1 MKKYVRYLLVLLMCS
16 SLTGVKAQ
24 TTFPFDGI
32 RYCLD
37 GSEAQVFD
45 GRYYSESKLI
55 IPNSV
60 WYNGIK
66 YPVTSIRYHAFYECK
81 SLTEVTIPNS
91 VTTIGNGAFDSCT
104 GLQKVI
110 WNARN
115 ADYYNGLSYD
125 SPFSNCDRLTD
136 FVFGEEVEY
145 IPDYLCFQLTSLKK
159 LVIGNSVTTIG
170 MWAFYECTG
179 LTEVTISNS
188 VTTIGYKAFDGCT
201 GLQKVIWNARNAQ
214 DLQYV
219 YDNPIFPD
227 CNQLTDFVFGEEVE
241 HIPDFLCNNLR
252 LLNTIVIP
260 NSVTTIGD
268 GAFNSCTGLTEVTI
282 PNSVTSIGSSAFS
295 GCTGLTEVTIPN
307 SVTTIGNGAFDSCTG
322 LQKVIWNARNAQDL
336 QDVLYDN
343 PIFPDCDQLT
353 DFVFGEE
360 VEHIPGHLCYKLR
373 LLNTIIIPNS
383 VTAIGERAFSGCTG
397 LTTMSIGN
405 SVTAIGER
413 AFYNCSGLQTVIWNA
428 RNVQDLQYDVF
439 NNILP
444 FSGCDRLTDFV
455 FGEEVEYIPD
465 YLCYQLTSLKKLVI
479 GNSVTTIGMWAF
491 YECTGLTEVTI
502 SNSVTTIGER
512 AFDSCTGLT
521 EVTIPN
527 SVTTIGQLAFN
538 SCTGLQKVTIGN
550 SVTAIGYGAFDSC
563 SGLTEVTIPNSVT
576 TIGNFAFTSC
586 TGLQKVTIGNSVT
599 AIGDGAFDSCTGL
612 QKVIWNARNAQDLQD
627 VLYDNPIF
635 PDCDQLTDFVF
646 GEEVEHIPAY
656 LCYQLASLKK
666 LVIGNSVTSIG
677 KMAFSSCT
685 GLTEVTIPNSVTTI
699 GDGAFNSCTG
709 LTEVTIPNSVTTI
722 GDGAFSGCTG
732 LTEVTIPNSV
742 TSIGYVAFSGCT
754 GLQKVIWNTR
764 NAQCL
769 QDKFIWSPFK
779 NCDRLTDFIFG
790 EEVEHIPD
798 YLCYNLTLLNTIVIP
813 NSVTTI
819 GERAFSECRGLQKVT
834 IGNSVTAIGYGAFD
848 SCSGLTEVSI
858 PNSVTSIGYLAFYS
872 CSGLQKVTIG
882 NSVTNIG
889 SSAFDSCSGLQK
901 VTIGNSVTNIGSSAF
916 DSCSGLTEVS
926 IPNSVT
932 NIENNAFNGC
942 TQMESVTIGEKV
954 ESIGESAFAKC
965 NNLTAVI
972 SKAMTPPQIWA
983 TTFDDYAMTLYVP
996 AGCKPKY
1003 AEAEYW
1009 NNFTDIRETGV
1020 TLHTVTAN
1028 ATDETMGYVTG
1039 GGEYPQGSTAT
1050 LVAVPFGQNYF
1061 VRWNDGNTDNP
1072 RTITVTGDMTFT
1084 AEFAPAGSAV
1094 ETLENGERGIY
1105 ATGRTLHVENGGE
1118 SYRVYTAAGRLVYTG
1133 NDSSVT
1139 LSAPGMYIV
1148 HTGDRSQKVAV
1159 K

>member
-115 ADYYNGLSYD
+115 A
-125 SPFSNCDRLTD
+125 
-136 FVFGEEVEY
+136 
-145 IPDYLCFQLTSLKK
+145 
-159 LVIGNSVTTIG
+159 
-170 MWAFYECTG
+170 
-179 LTEVTISNS
+179 
-188 VTTIGYKAFDGCT
+188 
-201 GLQKVIWNARNAQ
+201 Q

-260 NSVTTIGD
+260 NSVTTIGQL
-268 GAFNSCTGLTEVTI
+268 AFNSCTGLQKVTI
-282 PNSVTSIGSSAFS
+282 G
-295 GCTGLTEVTIPN
+295 
-307 SVTTIGNGAFDSCTG
+307 
-322 LQKVIWNARNAQDL
+322 
-336 QDVLYDN
+336 
-343 PIFPDCDQLT
+343 
-353 DFVFGEE
+353 
-360 VEHIPGHLCYKLR
+360 
-373 LLNTIIIPNS
+373 
-383 VTAIGERAFSGCTG
+383 
-397 LTTMSIGN
+397 
-405 SVTAIGER
+405 
-413 AFYNCSGLQTVIWNA
+413 
-428 RNVQDLQYDVF
+428 
-439 NNILP
+439 
-444 FSGCDRLTDFV
+444 
-455 FGEEVEYIPD
+455 
-465 YLCYQLTSLKKLVI
+465 
-479 GNSVTTIGMWAF
+479 
-491 YECTGLTEVTI
+491 
-502 SNSVTTIGER
+502 NSVTTIGER
-512 AFDSCTGLT
+512 AFSECRGLQK
-521 EVTIPN
+521 VTIGN
-527 SVTTIGQLAFN
+527 SVTTIGKFAFT

-563 SGLTEVTIPNSVT
+563 SGLTEITIPNAVT
-576 TIGNFAFTSC
+576 TIG
-586 TGLQKVTIGNSVT
+586 V
-599 AIGDGAFDSCTGL
+599 
-612 QKVIWNARNAQDLQD
+612 W
-627 VLYDNPIF
+627 
-635 PDCDQLTDFVF
+635 
-646 GEEVEHIPAY
+646 
-656 LCYQLASLKK
+656 
-666 LVIGNSVTSIG
+666 
-677 KMAFSSCT
+677 AFSSCT

-699 GDGAFNSCTG
+699 EGYAFTRCTG
-709 LTEVTIPNSVTTI
+709 LKT
-722 GDGAFSGCTG
+722 
-732 LTEVTIPNSV
+732 
-742 TSIGYVAFSGCT
+742 
-754 GLQKVIWNTR
+754 
-764 NAQCL
+764 
-769 QDKFIWSPFK
+769 
-779 NCDRLTDFIFG
+779 
-790 EEVEHIPD
+790 
-798 YLCYNLTLLNTIVIP
+798 
-813 NSVTTI
+813 
-819 GERAFSECRGLQKVT
+819 VT
-834 IGNSVTAIGYGAFD
+834 IGNSVT
-848 SCSGLTEVSI
+848 
-858 PNSVTSIGYLAFYS
+858 
-872 CSGLQKVTIG
+872 TIEDG
-882 NSVTNIG
+882 
-889 SSAFDSCSGLQK
+889 
-901 VTIGNSVTNIGSSAF
+901 
-916 DSCSGLTEVS
+916 
-926 IPNSVT
+926 
-932 NIENNAFNGC
+932 AFNGC

-1050 LVAVPFGQNYF
+1050 LIAVPFGQNYF

-1072 RTITVTGDMTFT
+1072 RTITVTGNMTFT

-1148 HTGDRSQKVAV
+1148 RTGDRSQKVAV

>member
-115 ADYYNGLSYD
+115 IQDPQIFNQ
-125 SPFSNCDRLTD
+125 PFSGCDRLTD

-145 IPDYLCFQLTSLKK
+145 IPNYLCFQLTSLKK

-260 NSVTTIGD
+260 NSVTTIG
-268 GAFNSCTGLTEVTI
+268 
-282 PNSVTSIGSSAFS
+282 
-295 GCTGLTEVTIPN
+295 
-307 SVTTIGNGAFDSCTG
+307 
-322 LQKVIWNARNAQDL
+322 
-336 QDVLYDN
+336 
-343 PIFPDCDQLT
+343 
-353 DFVFGEE
+353 
-360 VEHIPGHLCYKLR
+360 
-373 LLNTIIIPNS
+373 
-383 VTAIGERAFSGCTG
+383 
-397 LTTMSIGN
+397 
-405 SVTAIGER
+405 
-413 AFYNCSGLQTVIWNA
+413 
-428 RNVQDLQYDVF
+428 
-439 NNILP
+439 
-444 FSGCDRLTDFV
+444 
-455 FGEEVEYIPD
+455 
-465 YLCYQLTSLKKLVI
+465 
-479 GNSVTTIGMWAF
+479 
-491 YECTGLTEVTI
+491 
-502 SNSVTTIGER
+502 
-512 AFDSCTGLT
+512 
-521 EVTIPN
+521 
-527 SVTTIGQLAFN
+527 QLAFN

-550 SVTAIGYGAFDSC
+550 SVTTIGERAFSEC
-563 SGLTEVTIPNSVT
+563 RGLQKVTIGNSVT

-599 AIGDGAFDSCTGL
+599 AIGYGAFYSCTGL
-612 QKVIWNARNAQDLQD
+612 TEVIWNARNAQDFQD
-627 VLYDNPIF
+627 NSSPF
-635 PDCDQLTDFVF
+635 SGCDRLTDFVF
-646 GEEVEHIPAY
+646 GEKVEHIPAY

-699 GDGAFNSCTG
+699 EGYAFTRCTG
-709 LTEVTIPNSVTTI
+709 LKT
-722 GDGAFSGCTG
+722 
-732 LTEVTIPNSV
+732 
-742 TSIGYVAFSGCT
+742 
-754 GLQKVIWNTR
+754 
-764 NAQCL
+764 
-769 QDKFIWSPFK
+769 
-779 NCDRLTDFIFG
+779 
-790 EEVEHIPD
+790 
-798 YLCYNLTLLNTIVIP
+798 
-813 NSVTTI
+813 
-819 GERAFSECRGLQKVT
+819 VT
-834 IGNSVTAIGYGAFD
+834 IGNSVT
-848 SCSGLTEVSI
+848 
-858 PNSVTSIGYLAFYS
+858 
-872 CSGLQKVTIG
+872 TIEDG
-882 NSVTNIG
+882 
-889 SSAFDSCSGLQK
+889 
-901 VTIGNSVTNIGSSAF
+901 
-916 DSCSGLTEVS
+916 
-926 IPNSVT
+926 
-932 NIENNAFNGC
+932 AFNGC

-1050 LVAVPFGQNYF
+1050 LIAVPFGQNYF

-1072 RTITVTGDMTFT
+1072 RTITVTGNMTFT

-1148 HTGDRSQKVAV
+1148 RTGDRSQKVAV

>member
-307 SVTTIGNGAFDSCTG
+307 SVTTIGERAFSGCTGLTEVTILNSVTTIGNGAFNSCTGLTEVTIPNSVTTIGDGAFDSCTG

-373 LLNTIIIPNS
+373 LLNTIIIP
-383 VTAIGERAFSGCTG
+383 
-397 LTTMSIGN
+397 N

-479 GNSVTTIGMWAF
+479 GNSVTTIGKWAF
-491 YECTGLTEVTI
+491 YE
-502 SNSVTTIGER
+502 
-512 AFDSCTGLT
+512 
-521 EVTIPN
+521 
-527 SVTTIGQLAFN
+527 
-538 SCTGLQKVTIGN
+538 CTGLQKVTIGN
-550 SVTAIGYGAFDSC
+550 SVTAIGYGAFY
-563 SGLTEVTIPNSVT
+563 
-576 TIGNFAFTSC
+576 SC
-586 TGLQKVTIGNSVT
+586 TGLTE
-599 AIGDGAFDSCTGL
+599 
-612 QKVIWNARNAQDLQD
+612 VIWNARNAQDFQD
-627 VLYDNPIF
+627 NSSPF
-635 PDCDQLTDFVF
+635 SGCDRLTDFVF
-646 GEEVEHIPAY
+646 GEKVEHIPAY

-685 GLTEVTIPNSVTTI
+685 GLTEVTIPNSVTSI
-699 GDGAFNSCTG
+699 GSSAFSGCTG
-709 LTEVTIPNSVTTI
+709 LTEVTIPNSVTSI
-722 GDGAFSGCTG
+722 GSSAFSGCTG

-742 TSIGYVAFSGCT
+742 TSIGYLAFSGCT

-790 EEVEHIPD
+790 EEVEHIPA

-819 GERAFSECRGLQKVT
+819 GYGAFSECRGLQKVTIGNSVTTIGKFAFTSCRGLQKVT

-848 SCSGLTEVSI
+848 SCSGLTEITIPNAVTTIGVWAFSSCTGLTEVTI
-858 PNSVTSIGYLAFYS
+858 PNSVTTIEGYAFTR
-872 CSGLQKVTIG
+872 CTGLKTVTIG
-882 NSVTNIG
+882 NSVT
-889 SSAFDSCSGLQK
+889 
-901 VTIGNSVTNIGSSAF
+901 TIEDG
-916 DSCSGLTEVS
+916 
-926 IPNSVT
+926 
-932 NIENNAFNGC
+932 AFNGC

-1050 LVAVPFGQNYF
+1050 LIAVPFGQNYF

>member
-307 SVTTIGNGAFDSCTG
+307 SVT
-322 LQKVIWNARNAQDL
+322 
-336 QDVLYDN
+336 
-343 PIFPDCDQLT
+343 
-353 DFVFGEE
+353 
-360 VEHIPGHLCYKLR
+360 
-373 LLNTIIIPNS
+373 
-383 VTAIGERAFSGCTG
+383 
-397 LTTMSIGN
+397 
-405 SVTAIGER
+405 
-413 AFYNCSGLQTVIWNA
+413 
-428 RNVQDLQYDVF
+428 
-439 NNILP
+439 
-444 FSGCDRLTDFV
+444 
-455 FGEEVEYIPD
+455 
-465 YLCYQLTSLKKLVI
+465 
-479 GNSVTTIGMWAF
+479 
-491 YECTGLTEVTI
+491 
-502 SNSVTTIGER
+502 
-512 AFDSCTGLT
+512 
-521 EVTIPN
+521 
-527 SVTTIGQLAFN
+527 
-538 SCTGLQKVTIGN
+538 
-550 SVTAIGYGAFDSC
+550 
-563 SGLTEVTIPNSVT
+563 
-576 TIGNFAFTSC
+576 
-586 TGLQKVTIGNSVT
+586 
-599 AIGDGAFDSCTGL
+599 
-612 QKVIWNARNAQDLQD
+612 
-627 VLYDNPIF
+627 
-635 PDCDQLTDFVF
+635 
-646 GEEVEHIPAY
+646 
-656 LCYQLASLKK
+656 
-666 LVIGNSVTSIG
+666 
-677 KMAFSSCT
+677 
-685 GLTEVTIPNSVTTI
+685 
-699 GDGAFNSCTG
+699 
-709 LTEVTIPNSVTTI
+709 
-722 GDGAFSGCTG
+722 
-732 LTEVTIPNSV
+732 
-742 TSIGYVAFSGCT
+742 SIGYLAFSGCT

-790 EEVEHIPD
+790 EEVEHIPA

-819 GERAFSECRGLQKVT
+819 GYGAFSECRGLQKVTIGNSVTTIGKFAFTSCRGLQKVTIGNSVTAIGYGAFYSCTGLTEVIWNARNAQDFQDNSSPFSGCDRLTDFVFGEKVEHIPAYLCYQLASLKKLVIGNSVTSIGKMAFSSCTGLTEVTIPNSVTSIGSSAFSGCTGLTEVTIPNSVTSIGYLAFSGCTGLQKVIWNTRNAQCLQDKFIWSPFKNCDRLTDFIFGEEVEHIPAYLCYNLTLLNTIVIPNSVTTIGYGAFSECRGLQKVTIGNSVTTIGKFAFTSCRGLQKVT

-848 SCSGLTEVSI
+848 SCSGLTEITIPNAVTTIGVWAFSSCTGLTEVTI
-858 PNSVTSIGYLAFYS
+858 PNSVTTIEGYAFTR
-872 CSGLQKVTIG
+872 CTGLKTVTIG
-882 NSVTNIG
+882 NSVT
-889 SSAFDSCSGLQK
+889 
-901 VTIGNSVTNIGSSAF
+901 TIEDG
-916 DSCSGLTEVS
+916 
-926 IPNSVT
+926 
-932 NIENNAFNGC
+932 AFNGC

-1050 LVAVPFGQNYF
+1050 LIAVPFGQNYF